1 MAKLRH
7 IGVTVPDMESAAQF
21 YEKTFE
27 MNRVFESPI
36 VIMLSD
42 GIVSLAI
49 LKFKTD
55 EQAGD
60 ERGKDF
66 HGLHHMGF
74 VVDDLDKYQKT
85 IEDNGGKYHML
96 VPGAPRDATEVK
108 FRDPN
113 GVVFDIV
120 SEKYAAKAWGV
131 PASAM

>member
-7 IGVTVPDMESAAQF
+7 IGVTVPDMEAAAQF

-55 EQAGD
+55 EQARVFMTGKAAA
-60 ERGKDF
+60 ERPRLAGGPRVKAPWKPEDP
-66 HGLHHMGF
+66 GLITPNTKIYVAPPLPRRVF
-74 VVDDLDKYQKT
+74 KT
-85 IEDNGGKYHML
+85 NTYL
-96 VPGAPRDATEVK
+96 Q
-108 FRDPN
+108 F
-113 GVVFDIV
+113 
-120 SEKYAAKAWGV
+120 
-131 PASAM
+131 

>member
-7 IGVTVPDMESAAQF
+7 IGVTVPDMEAAAQF
-21 YEKTFE
+21 YEKTFD
-27 MNRVFESPI
+27 MKRVFESGI

-42 GIVSLAI
+42 GVVSLAI

-74 VVDDLDKYQKT
+74 VVDNLDKYQKA
-85 IEDNGGKYHML
+85 IEENGGKYHML

-120 SEKYAAKAWGV
+120 SKKYANKAWGV
-131 PASAM
+131 PEDAM